1 MLGAVYEVT
10 KAPRAKQEENAKQKS
25 YKTVFKDADK
35 FESYELD
42 EKNVEKYL
50 KDNGI
55 TPAQAYINE
64 VVTAV
69 DKNNEAFELAERFAL
84 RVTLSVKSGA
94 GCEELEKLVNRL
106 FIDGE
111 LDTERD
117 AVISSARQHDALVRV
132 IDALTEALSSL
143 NDGFPP
149 DVAGVCLEDAAARL
163 CELDGRGHGAVG
175 ADIADGIFSRF
186 CVGK

>member
-1 MLGAVYEVT
+1 MIVG
-10 KAPRAKQEENAKQKS
+10 
-25 YKTVFKDADK
+25 
-35 FESYELD
+35 
-42 EKNVEKYL
+42 
-50 KDNGI
+50 
-55 TPAQAYINE
+55 
-64 VVTAV
+64 
-69 DKNNEAFELAERFAL
+69 
-84 RVTLSVKSGA
+84 VKSGK
-94 GCEELEKLVNRL
+94 GCEELEALVGRL

-117 AVISSARQHDALVRV
+117 AVISSARQHDALIRV
-132 IDALTEALSSL
+132 IEALYEALSSL
-143 NDGFPP
+143 REGFPP